1 MNSPERPHSYD
12 FRHAPGHLIRRA
24 HQVAVALFM
33 EETASFDA
41 TPVQFAILNALMDV
55 PGIDQVSLAARVA
68 LDAATSGSVI
78 ARLESKGWVRREPD
92 AADRRRRLLWVTD
105 EGVRVAADMQQAVEQ
120 AQHRIMRPLSADE
133 RAQLMLLLG
142 KLVAG
147 ADGAPD
153 ANDD

>member
-1 MNSPERPHSYD
+1 MNVPDRPHSYD

-33 EETASFDA
+33 EETAAFDV
-41 TPVQFAILNALMDV
+41 TPVQFAILNALMDA

-78 ARLESKGWVRREPD
+78 VRLESKGWVRREPD
-92 AADRRRRLLWVTD
+92 TADRRRRLLWVTD
-105 EGVRVAADMQQAVEQ
+105 EGVRVATGMQQAVEQ
-120 AQHRIMRPLSADE
+120 AQHRITQPLSTDE
-133 RAQLMLLLG
+133 QAQLMALLG

-147 ADGAPD
+147 ADSETD
-153 ANDD
+153 TRDT